1 MPSYSKIMSEALA
14 EDKFDKTF
22 SAFMDD
28 RIESMN
34 NAQLTGIRQYLEP
47 TVKRSKFASWRNA
60 NAKVL
65 SKVDEILSSRL
76 YEIEAEVL
84 KEEKLDTKV
93 HDKVQRKENK
103 IEAKRHMLAQTAKNA
118 RRTAE
123 KEVTEYEAKRKQ
135 EEKAHI
141 LQNTPIAEE
150 TRYQWI
156 YFGVVVFIFGIALAS
171 TLFQD
176 ALTLSLSILS
186 VLGATGFIFY
196 KAYHAGIIVPKVVTD
211 EEIED
216 AINIREEEIY
226 LKALNVQKQK
236 AKEHKAAMEADRE
249 YRKNQKAIEAEK
261 KMIADAIMHA
271 DLDDL
276 NTHQLE
282 ENKVGEFEE
291 AHITHNYIAKAYQ
304 PEPEPEK
311 AIKYKLSVSIIRLQC
326 FDVSGDDI
334 SGCGI
339 YIQVNARNQKNFS
352 AIPIL
357 TTKTVR
363 NVDQN
368 GIVWEVETVPVI
380 LSYKDSKDCALE
392 FDVLKISPVRG
403 GDTDIEKGELPLDG
417 IPKKVATFSAKIE
430 DGAINQEDSDGDV
443 EASAWR
449 PSGLSIHRMDGE
461 GDVSVRTMIRLVRI
475 APKIHSEKVVESESN
490 DINDH
495 IESEGERGSDEPSSV
510 S

>member
-1 MPSYSKIMSEALA
+1 MGLA
-14 EDKFDKTF
+14 K
-22 SAFMDD
+22 
-28 RIESMN
+28 
-34 NAQLTGIRQYLEP
+34 
-47 TVKRSKFASWRNA
+47 
-60 NAKVL
+60 
-65 SKVDEILSSRL
+65 
-76 YEIEAEVL
+76 AEVL

-261 KMIADAIMHA
+261 
-271 DLDDL
+271 
-276 NTHQLE
+276 
-282 ENKVGEFEE
+282 
-291 AHITHNYIAKAYQ
+291 
-304 PEPEPEK
+304 
-311 AIKYKLSVSIIRLQC
+311 
-326 FDVSGDDI
+326 
-334 SGCGI
+334 
-339 YIQVNARNQKNFS
+339 
-352 AIPIL
+352 
-357 TTKTVR
+357 
-363 NVDQN
+363 
-368 GIVWEVETVPVI
+368 
-380 LSYKDSKDCALE
+380 
-392 FDVLKISPVRG
+392 
-403 GDTDIEKGELPLDG
+403 
-417 IPKKVATFSAKIE
+417 
-430 DGAINQEDSDGDV
+430 
-443 EASAWR
+443 
-449 PSGLSIHRMDGE
+449 
-461 GDVSVRTMIRLVRI
+461 
-475 APKIHSEKVVESESN
+475 
-490 DINDH
+490 
-495 IESEGERGSDEPSSV
+495 
-510 S
+510 